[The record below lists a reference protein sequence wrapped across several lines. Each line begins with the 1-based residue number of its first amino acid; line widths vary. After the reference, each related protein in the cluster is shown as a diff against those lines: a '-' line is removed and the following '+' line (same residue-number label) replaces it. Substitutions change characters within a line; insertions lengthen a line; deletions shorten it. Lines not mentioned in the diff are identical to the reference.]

1 MYTNSRP
8 AEPGAVASAS
18 AIPAANTTLTPSQEV
33 KWVKQLPLRMKAYA
47 RWMKRFLHGEK

>member
-1 MYTNSRP
+1 MHTNSRP
-8 AEPGAVASAS
+8 AEPGAAASAS

-33 KWVKQLPLRMKAYA
+33 TWVKQLPLRMKAYA